1 MYIGAKYVPNGS
13 LREKNRYEGGG
24 QLSAAAAVIVAG
36 QIFRPYFK
44 AVADGAN
51 GMYFGNYEH
60 TIDDK
65 GRLFVPA
72 KLREKLGETFI
83 VTRHTRP
90 FLLVYDME
98 AWENL
103 ARKISEL
110 PETRTE
116 QIRHFLFPNAQEVTP
131 DKQGRIMLEPLLKQY
146 AGFDKS
152 ATFLGVGN
160 RVEIWSTERWK
171 QEQEKEDTAGIAQS
185 MFELGF

>member
-1 MYIGAKYVPNGS
+1 MK
-13 LREKNRYEGGG
+13 EGQARFG
-24 QLSAAAAVIVAG
+24 LTVRRA
-36 QIFRPYFK
+36 RHH
-44 AVADGAN
+44 

-146 AGFDKS
+146 AGFEKS

-185 MFELGF
+185 MYELGF